1 MNTSQ
6 TIRVML
12 VDDHNV
18 VRSGLATFLRAY
30 EDLEL
35 VGEARNGVE
44 AVNLCHRYKPDVI
57 LMDLM
62 MPEMDGIAATRAI
75 LADYPDIKI
84 IAMTSFDEEEL
95 VHGVLAAGAI
105 SYLLKNVTSDELAKA
120 IRDAVSGRSTL
131 SPEAARVLVQA
142 TRPTEQPW
150 LELTEREMEALHLV
164 VQGQSNRQIADA
176 PTSAA
181 SSPSCRSPAGR
192 RPSRMRSDIKSFLYK
207 RNILLL
213 LGQQGFDGWLR
224 AQSACNHLRNST

>member
-1 MNTSQ
+1 MNTMNASQ

-35 VGEARNGVE
+35 VGEAKNGSE
-44 AVNLCHRYKPDVI
+44 ALNLCHQKVPNVI

-75 LADYPDIKI
+75 LADYPDVKI
-84 IAMTSFDEEEL
+84 IAMTSFEEEQL

-105 SYLLKNVTSDELAKA
+105 SYLLKNVSSDELAKA
-120 IRDAVSGRSTL
+120 IRDAASGRSTL

-142 TRPTEQPW
+142 TRPTKQP
-150 LELTEREMEALHLV
+150 LFDLTEREREVLNLV
-164 VQGQSNRQIADA
+164 VQGHSNQQIAETLVISITTVKA
-176 PTSAA
+176 HISSILSKLQVSSRAEASAYA
-181 SSPSCRSPAGR
+181 
-192 RPSRMRSDIKSFLYK
+192 IKHKLVSL
-207 RNILLL
+207 
-213 LGQQGFDGWLR
+213 
-224 AQSACNHLRNST
+224 

>member
-30 EDLEL
+30 DDLEL
-35 VGEARNGVE
+35 VGEAKNGME
-44 AVNLCHRYKPDVI
+44 AIALCHQKKPDVI
-57 LMDLM
+57 LMDLI

-75 LADYPDIKI
+75 LAEYPQIKV
-84 IAMTSFDEEEL
+84 IAMTSFEEEEL

-105 SYLLKNVTSDELAKA
+105 SYLIKNVSADELARA

-142 TRPTEQPW
+142 TRPAKQPAFD
-150 LELTEREMEALHLV
+150 LTDREREVLNLV
-164 VQGQSNRQIADA
+164 VQGHSNQQIADA
-176 PTSAA
+176 LVISLATVKAHIS
-181 SSPSCRSPAGR
+181 
-192 RPSRMRSDIKSFLYK
+192 
-207 RNILLL
+207 NILSKL
-213 LGQQGFDGWLR
+213 QVSSR
-224 AQSACNHLRNST
+224 AEAIAYAIKHKLVTL